1 MQNNEKFNFETGSN
15 FVRKIQ
21 KLLYSHRM
29 LDIITTVK
37 KHYTRFFQQVIVFL
51 IFSVQSKKNWN
62 IALPLCNKYKI
73 FF

>member
-21 KLLYSHRM
+21 KLFYSHRM

-37 KHYTRFFQQVIVFL
+37 KHYTRFCQQVIVFL
-51 IFSVQSKKNWN
+51 IFSVQSKKK
-62 IALPLCNKYKI
+62 LEYCFTTLQ
-73 FF
+73 